1 LHVTF
6 GEIERGSVDDDDDD
20 YASTIFGRFPG
31 CYALLVKSAL
41 AGNMGFAVALGKAIL
56 VHMYVLRVLYSS
68 GVHYMCLVIGGRLVE
83 VGWCALLG
91 VPCRVCRRG
100 FKISSVDT

>member
-1 LHVTF
+1 VTF

-56 VHMYVLRVLYSS
+56 VHMYVLKGAVQEWSADVRRRG
-68 GVHYMCLVIGGRLVE
+68 GVVIGG
-83 VGWCALLG
+83 
-91 VPCRVCRRG
+91 
-100 FKISSVDT
+100 